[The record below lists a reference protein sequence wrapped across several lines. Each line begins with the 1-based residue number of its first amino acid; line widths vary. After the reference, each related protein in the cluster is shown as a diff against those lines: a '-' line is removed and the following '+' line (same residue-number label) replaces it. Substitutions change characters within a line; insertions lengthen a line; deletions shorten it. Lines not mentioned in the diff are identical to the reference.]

1 MVLEGFL
8 RKIYDGFD
16 VSNDIEPTA
25 WREVLRIMN
34 SAAVQGLSESINPPT
49 HEEGFLR
56 SIRHSNEVF
65 SVFKTHAMG
74 TKMAERLIGEDGKLR
89 SFEEWRKAVAPIARH
104 QVGSW
109 LRTEYDTAVIRAHQ
123 AADWLEFEAN
133 KDIFPNL
140 QWMPTTS
147 VAPESSH
154 QVFWSKP
161 IILPVDDPFWSE
173 HRPGDRWNC
182 KCSLDATDADVQRL
196 DPQER
201 KEAAKP
207 EHQAQRGLEGN
218 PAYKGLITD
227 KHPYYP
233 ESCAK
238 CPFYS
243 SKGIKGWVRKRL
255 SNRVK
260 DCHNCP
266 YVDKALQDA
275 LEVPPSI
282 ETYTLEY
289 GGKVLVSPYHGENE
303 LEENLRIAKRLA
315 DELKEK
321 VYLLP
326 RLDPSNPEQARLRLL
341 LHPLGV
347 PAGKNPD
354 YLIGGR
360 IYDAKVMEMGTPIDA
375 HTQKKRLENRIKKAK
390 EQADN
395 IIIEVPTHY
404 DRQVID
410 YTIHNYLSR
419 SSKERAIIIL
429 HGDDIHRYGK

>member
-1 MVLEGFL
+1 M
-8 RKIYDGFD
+8 RKH
-16 VSNDIEPTA
+16 V
-25 WREVLRIMN
+25 
-34 SAAVQGLSESINPPT
+34 
-49 HEEGFLR
+49 
-56 SIRHSNEVF
+56 
-65 SVFKTHAMG
+65 
-74 TKMAERLIGEDGKLR
+74 
-89 SFEEWRKAVAPIARH
+89 
-104 QVGSW
+104 
-109 LRTEYDTAVIRAHQ
+109 
-123 AADWLEFEAN
+123 
-133 KDIFPNL
+133 
-140 QWMPTTS
+140 
-147 VAPESSH
+147 
-154 QVFWSKP
+154 
-161 IILPVDDPFWSE
+161 
-173 HRPGDRWNC
+173 
-182 KCSLDATDADVQRL
+182 
-196 DPQER
+196 
-201 KEAAKP
+201 
-207 EHQAQRGLEGN
+207 
-218 PAYKGLITD
+218 
-227 KHPYYP
+227 
-233 ESCAK
+233 
-238 CPFYS
+238 
-243 SKGIKGWVRKRL
+243 

-266 YVDKALQDA
+266 YVDKAMQDA
-275 LEVPPSI
+275 LEIPPSV

-429 HGDDIHRYGK
+429 HGDDVYRYRK